1 VPSVN
6 CFGFVIPLC
15 SRVLG
20 RGASGN
26 EGTGTGAAKG
36 VAGAGDPP
44 GVEDPDVEDPDPPLA
59 ASGGFA
65 SVSVPPP
72 LAATGA
78 TWQIQAGPKRTR
90 CPHAAREE
98 RP

>member
-1 VPSVN
+1 MPSVN

-20 RGASGN
+20 RGTSGN
-26 EGTGTGAAKG
+26 EGIGTRAAKG

-44 GVEDPDVEDPDPPLA
+44 GVEDPDPPLA

-65 SVSVPPP
+65 SVSVPP

-78 TWQIQAGPKRTR
+78 MWQIQAGPKRTR